1 VEDLWGK
8 LEEDDFV
15 EAMTIARLLWMRRN
29 KWVFDGQFTSSAQV
43 LKQACEAQVESIL
56 LKGHKRVKNLS
67 EACQSG
73 SSQLKVK

>member
-1 VEDLWGK
+1 
-8 LEEDDFV
+8 
-15 EAMTIARLLWMRRN
+15 
-29 KWVFDGQFTSSAQV
+29 V